1 MAMCSGSVDT
11 DISVEE
17 PLDVAHAGDAAHGG
31 YEFFELFFVAHIDG
45 HFHDAAIVIGGA
57 LGFQAADVGVLVG
70 QHAGELIEHAGTIV
84 GVDHDAHWEGV
95 LGGSG
100 PLHFD
105 LALHVVHQALYVRT
119 HLGVYG
125 HALTTGHIANDGLA
139 ANRIA
144 TLGAVHHEVVK
155 TADLDH
161 TLPIPAPRPPRG
173 MRRGV

>member
-17 PLDVAHAGDAAHGG
+17 SLDVAYARDAAHGG
-31 YEFFELFFVAHIDG
+31 YQFFELCFVAHIDG

-70 QHAGELIEHAGTIV
+70 QDARELIEHAGTIV
-84 GVDHDAHWEGV
+84 GVDHDAHREGV
-95 LGGSG
+95 LGGAG

-105 LALHVVHQALYVRT
+105 FALHVVHQALYVRT
-119 HLGVYG
+119 HFGVYG
-125 HALTTGHIANDGLA
+125 HALAAGHVADDGLA

-144 TLGAVHHEVVK
+144 ALDAVHHEVVK
-155 TADLDH
+155 TAYLD
-161 TLPIPAPRPPRG
+161 PARAVTPPDA
-173 MRRGV
+173 RRGK